1 MEDQQGPSRRFIMI
15 DYQAGQRGL
24 LQIVKGGKNQV
35 GRRRDRGCGRMEVYG
50 AMRDRSVAG
59 YR

>member
-24 LQIVKGGKNQV
+24 LQIVKGGRTKSV
-35 GRRRDRGCGRMEVYG
+35 GDVTEGEFTVRCEIGPRR
-50 AMRDRSVAG
+50 ATAKI
-59 YR
+59 

>member
-24 LQIVKGGKNQV
+24 LQIVKGGRTKSV
-35 GRRRDRGCGRMEVYG
+35 GDVTEGEFTG